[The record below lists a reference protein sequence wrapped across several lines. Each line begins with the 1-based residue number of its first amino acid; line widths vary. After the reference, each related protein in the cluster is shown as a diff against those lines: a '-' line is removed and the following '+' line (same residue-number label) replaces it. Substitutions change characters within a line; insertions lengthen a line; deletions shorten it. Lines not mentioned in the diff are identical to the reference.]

1 MVISAISFEK
11 CDRQPYRPPECCL
24 KNTSLRAISQE
35 MKVVR
40 LERKRGTV
48 TVCNAILYIETFK
61 DSKKKKNKPK
71 NLATIFLNEFSKVA
85 GYKVNT
91 EMFVAFLYKI
101 NTEIFVAFLYTNKE
115 LSEKE
120 FF

>member
-1 MVISAISFEK
+1 MQCHII
-11 CDRQPYRPPECCL
+11 YRNLQRL
-24 KNTSLRAISQE
+24 K
-35 MKVVR
+35 
-40 LERKRGTV
+40 
-48 TVCNAILYIETFK
+48 
-61 DSKKKKNKPK
+61 KKKKNKPK